1 MPTPEPVRTDF
12 RPLTQAD
19 FAVPA
24 HLLARRLI
32 GCLLLVRDG
41 PDVAGGI
48 IVETEAYLGIHDRAS
63 HAFAGRRT
71 ARNQSMYGPPGLAY
85 VYFTYG
91 MHHCL
96 NVVCADVNV
105 PAAVLIRAI
114 QPTVGLHLMQT
125 RRQGPLPERRL
136 CAGPGRLCQALGISL
151 VDDGRRFGGSR
162 SRLSVGMPDVKMDNS
177 RAIRTTRIG
186 VDYAGSWASRPLRW
200 VLAGSPWLSRSPH
213 S

>member
-1 MPTPEPVRTDF
+1 MPTPDPARAGF
-12 RPLTQAD
+12 SPLTQSD

-24 HLLARRLI
+24 HRLARRLI

-41 PDVAGGI
+41 PHTAGGI
-48 IVETEAYLGIHDRAS
+48 IVETEAYLGVHDRAS

-96 NVVCADVNV
+96 NVVCGNIDV

-114 QPTVGLHLMQT
+114 QPTVGLHLMQA

-136 CAGPGRLCQALGISL
+136 CAGPGRLCQALGVSL
-151 VDDGRRFGGSR
+151 ADDGRRFGGPR
-162 SRLSVGMPDVKMDNS
+162 SRLSLHAPDVKMGNLKVL
-177 RAIRTTRIG
+177 RATRIG
-186 VDYAGSWASRPLRW
+186 VDYAGPWATRPLRW
-200 VLAGSPWLSRSPH
+200 VLAGSPWLSRSPQ